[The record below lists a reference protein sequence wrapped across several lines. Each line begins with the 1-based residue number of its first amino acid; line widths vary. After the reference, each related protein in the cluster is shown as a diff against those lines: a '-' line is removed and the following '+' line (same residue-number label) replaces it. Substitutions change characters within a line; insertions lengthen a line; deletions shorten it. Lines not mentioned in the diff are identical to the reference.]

1 MDEELFQTPRFNY
14 GILEDDK
21 SIIVQAGNDSINK
34 KRNRRK
40 RHRRTKSLD
49 HFLKRKAKYDSD
61 VLKRITIYEFLF
73 KKFKLN
79 NNFDKEHSDIFLEEK
94 EQAFQGYPKT
104 DEITE

>member
-1 MDEELFQTPRFNY
+1 MNEETYETPRFNY
-14 GILEDDK
+14 GVKEDDK
-21 SIIVQAGNDSINK
+21 INITQAAYDCVEK
-34 KRNRRK
+34 KQH
-40 RHRRTKSLD
+40 HRRRRRRSKSLEN
-49 HFLKRKAKYDSD
+49 FLENKIQPDLI
-61 VLKRITIYEFLF
+61 VFKRITIYEFLF